1 MVKNPSSI
9 AGVAGLLPGQGS
21 KIPHATGQL
30 SLNAATK
37 TQYSHINKY
46 F

>member
-1 MVKNPSSI
+1 MVKNPSSR

-21 KIPHATGQL
+21 KIPHATGEL
-30 SLNAATK
+30 SLHAATK
-37 TQYSHINKY
+37 TQCSLINKY

>member
-1 MVKNPSSI
+1 MVKNPSSS

-21 KIPHATGQL
+21 KILHATGEL
-30 SLNAATK
+30 SLHAATK
-37 TQYSHINKY
+37 TQGSHINN